1 MASVHAIPAAGK
13 WTRPP
18 GLRIRQRTDVGVRRT
33 EGLKR
38 RQLDALDVC
47 QASLRRH
54 GAIHLTELIGACG
67 YSPDSA
73 RGVVFEL
80 YELGCLPGDAR
91 LGEHGPAVDEEDRP
105 PSEEERREIRARARA
120 VRAIKRRRRRAGL
133 PEACTRSELDAV
145 LPRVAAGANA

>member
-1 MASVHAIPAAGK
+1 MASVHANPAAGK
-13 WTRPP
+13 WSRPP
-18 GLRIRQRTDVGVRRT
+18 GLRIRQRVDVGIRRR
-33 EGLKR
+33 EDLKR

-67 YSPDSA
+67 YSADSA

-80 YELGCLPGDAR
+80 FEMGCLPGDAR
-91 LGEHGPAVDEEDRP
+91 LGEHGPGEAEEDRP
-105 PSEEERREIRARARA
+105 PSAEERAEIRARARA

-133 PEACTRSELDAV
+133 PEACTRAELDAV
-145 LPRVAAGANA
+145 LPRRAAGVGA